1 MAHYF
6 ISDIHGEAGSFHA
19 MLTSDVLKNGFLC
32 VVSYARECSRP
43 KMLANIIDSLEN
55 QELFLLN
62 PRAIIKK
69 YR

>member
-1 MAHYF
+1 
-6 ISDIHGEAGSFHA
+6 
-19 MLTSDVLKNGFLC
+19 MLTSAMLKNGFLC
-32 VVSYARECSRP
+32 AVSYAKECSRP

-55 QELFLLN
+55 QELFLLD